1 MILPGPERPK
11 RPSDDGSRHRLFE
24 DGALISHSFGRAI
37 AALSYYVWRIM
48 TTRDR
53 QILRPRIEPP
63 TPATLARAAAALMN
77 GQLVAFPTETVYG
90 LGADAT
96 NDRAVA
102 AIFAAKARPRFN
114 PLIVHVPDF
123 ATVERL
129 ALPQGA
135 AAALAERFW
144 PGPLTLVLPRRRQGQ
159 LSLLVSAGLDNVA
172 VRAPDHP
179 VAQALL
185 RAAGV
190 PLAAPSANPSGA
202 LSPTT
207 AAHAAEGLGE
217 KVALVLDG
225 GPCAIGIESTV
236 VRVEA
241 HGLVL
246 LRPGA
251 ITRAQL
257 EEVVPRV
264 FEIAPSA
271 GQPEAPGQL
280 ASHYAPRL
288 PVRLNAGDVTS
299 DEALLAFGPDPLPGA
314 AATCNLSPRGDL
326 VEAAAHLF
334 AMLRALDQPGRR
346 AIAVMPIPDK
356 GLGEAINDRL
366 RRAAAPRPLPVEEP
380 S

>member
-1 MILPGPERPK
+1 M
-11 RPSDDGSRHRLFE
+11 
-24 DGALISHSFGRAI
+24 
-37 AALSYYVWRIM
+37 ALSYYVWRVM

-53 QILRPRIEPP
+53 QALRSRIEPP
-63 TPATLARAAAALMN
+63 TPATLARAAAALLN

-96 NDRAVA
+96 DDRAVA
-102 AIFAAKARPRFN
+102 AVFAAKERPRFN

-123 ATVERL
+123 ATAERL
-129 ALPQGA
+129 VLPQGA

-144 PGPLTLVLPRRRQGQ
+144 PGPLTLVLPRRRQSP
-159 LSLLVSAGLDNVA
+159 LSLLVSAGLDTVA

-185 RAAGV
+185 RAAGL
-190 PLAAPSANPSGA
+190 PLAAPSANSSGA
-202 LSPTT
+202 VSPTT
-207 AAHAAEGLGE
+207 AAHVAEDLGD

-236 VRVEA
+236 VRVEP

-251 ITRAQL
+251 ITRKQL
-257 EEVVPRV
+257 EAVVPRV
-264 FEIAPSA
+264 FEIAPS
-271 GQPEAPGQL
+271 GSGRLEAPGQM
-280 ASHYAPRL
+280 ASHYAPQL
-288 PVRLNAGDVTS
+288 PVRLNAVDVAP

-334 AMLRALDQPGRR
+334 AMLRTLDQPGRR
-346 AIAVMPIPDK
+346 AIAVMPIPDE

-366 RRAAAPRPLPVEEP
+366 RRAAAPRPLPLEEP
-380 S
+380 R